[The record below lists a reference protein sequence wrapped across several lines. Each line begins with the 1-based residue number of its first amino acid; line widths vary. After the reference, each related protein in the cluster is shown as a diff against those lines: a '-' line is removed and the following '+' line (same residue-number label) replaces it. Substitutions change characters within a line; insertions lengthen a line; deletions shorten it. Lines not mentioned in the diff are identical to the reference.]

1 MSRVLGSVPVDV
13 VSSSSTLPTLKS
25 PRPTLKD
32 LKKRKEMAKK
42 KKDELLGVVHVP
54 QPYSFTPVRK
64 RKEGERK
71 SVGFAPDVRGE

>member
-42 KKDELLGVVHVP
+42 KKDELMGVVP